1 MMRQKLRQFW
11 PLLAKDVR
19 INTGNIG
26 KSKLKLTS
34 VQGYNGVAAIAVR
47 KYSSNTSNI
56 DSVTVGVTSDKSLPS
71 TADVVVI
78 GGGVVGTSTA
88 YHLAKRG
95 IDVVLLE
102 RHK

>member
-1 MMRQKLRQFW
+1 MMRQKLRQFL
-11 PLLAKDVR
+11 PLLVKDVR
-19 INTGNIG
+19 TNTGNNR

-34 VQGYNGVAAIAVR
+34 VQGYNGIAAFTVR
-47 KYSSNTSNI
+47 KYSSNTNNI
-56 DSVTVGVTSDKSLPS
+56 DCVTFGFPSDKSLPS